1 MKTLNKIVTI
11 IITLVTIIIFML
23 YGHLFSQEGLSGVG
37 KIVAFLAIGV
47 LIVAMAYTG
56 YKRIHEIEK
65 EDKDDFSKY

>member
-23 YGHLFSQEGLSGVG
+23 YGHLFSQEGLSGFG